1 VREARTDDDT
11 VRLVLG
17 KALACVLVVG
27 ATAHANPAGIV
38 PGGID
43 GADRIDAVGTLE
55 YEYEQD
61 SSTVW
66 RESVHDTNAD
76 PNSPLPLHRDLAF
89 HQFKHTLTPRLDVGL
104 VRDMWFTVALPV
116 TITQSRELRLDQGVD
131 RSGSATV
138 VDGLLPAAGFD
149 ARDPSTPP
157 TGDLMFRGPDR
168 HGIDQVHVGIGV
180 APMNQ
185 HRDDTKPTWKIG
197 AELRLA
203 VGQVMKFDPAAPTAN
218 SGVSAGV
225 HELRLWTSFDRKL
238 EWPGLPSIEPWFE
251 LFWQVPL
258 ANTTESLFQNPGFG
272 ARNTDKGQLAG
283 VQFGFEAYAI
293 DNAADRN
300 RISIDL
306 GTKVV
311 AHFEGR
317 DYSEMWEVFAGN
329 PALALDADPTTMGVQ
344 PLPYPGISNIENYL
358 ETRAK
363 LAVRAEL
370 GPHVRLSAGTDIVWK
385 TDHSITFADAGVDLP
400 TCGAGQTSHCETS
413 SNDVINPGT
422 EEVNP
427 LHNGKIDLVGHR
439 YQSQDNFGIVIGVSG
454 QVIF

>member
-1 VREARTDDDT
+1 M
-11 VRLVLG
+11 LG
-17 KALACVLVVG
+17 RALAGLLVFC
-27 ATAHANPAGIV
+27 ATARANPASIV

-43 GADRIDAVGTLE
+43 PGPEGGTDRINAVGTVD

-66 RESVHDTNAD
+66 RESDHDANAD

-89 HQFKHTLTPRLDVGL
+89 HQFKHTITPRLDVGL
-104 VRDMWFTVALPV
+104 VGDSWFSVALPV
-116 TITQSRELRLDQGVD
+116 TITQSRELRLDNGVD
-131 RSGSATV
+131 RNGSSTV
-138 VDGLLPAAGFD
+138 VDGFLPAAGFD

-218 SGVSAGV
+218 SGVSEGV
-225 HELRLWTSFDRKL
+225 HELRLWTSFDRKI
-238 EWPGLPSIEPWFE
+238 EWPGLPVVEPWFE

-258 ANTTESLFQNPGFG
+258 ASTTESLFQNPGFG
-272 ARNTDKGQLAG
+272 ATNTQKSQQAG
-283 VQFGFEAYAI
+283 VSFGLEAYAI
-293 DNAADRN
+293 DDPRDHN
-300 RISIDL
+300 RISLDL
-306 GTKVV
+306 GTKAV

-329 PALALDADPTTMGVQ
+329 PALALDADPTMMGVQ
-344 PLPYPGISNIENYL
+344 PLPYPGITNIENYL

-363 LAVRAEL
+363 IAIRAEL
-370 GPHVRLSAGTDIVWK
+370 GPHVRLSAGADIVWK

-400 TCGAGQTSHCETS
+400 TCAAGQTTHCETTN
-413 SNDVINPGT
+413 NDVINPGT
-422 EEVNP
+422 AEVNP

-439 YQSQDNFGIVIGVSG
+439 YESEDNFGIVIAVSG

>member
-1 VREARTDDDT
+1 
-11 VRLVLG
+11 VLG
-17 KALACVLVVG
+17 KALACSLVIG
-27 ATAHANPAGIV
+27 ATAHANPASLV

-43 GADRIDAVGTLE
+43 RDDRIDAVGTVD

-61 SSTVW
+61 SSTIW

-104 VRDMWFTVALPV
+104 VRDSWFTVALPV
-116 TITQSRELRLDQGVD
+116 TITQTRELRLDQGVD
-131 RSGSATV
+131 RTGSSTV
-138 VDGLLPAAGFD
+138 VDGLLPSTGFD
-149 ARDPSTPP
+149 ARDPSTPT

-168 HGIDQVHVGIGV
+168 HGIDQIHVGLGF

-185 HRDDTKPTWKIG
+185 HRDDTKPTWKMG

-203 VGQVMKFDPAAPTAN
+203 IGQVMKFDPAAPTSN
-218 SGVSAGV
+218 SGVSSGV

-238 EWPGLPSIEPWFE
+238 DWPGLPVIEPWFE
-251 LFWQVPL
+251 IFWQVPL
-258 ANTTESLFQNPGFG
+258 AATSASLFQNPGFG
-272 ARNTDKGQLAG
+272 ATNTSKSQIAG
-283 VQFGFEAYAI
+283 IQFGFEAYAI

-300 RISIDL
+300 RISLDL

-317 DYSEMWEVFAGN
+317 DYSEMWEVLAGN
-329 PALALDADPTTMGVQ
+329 PALALDADPTMMGVQ
-344 PLPYPGISNIENYL
+344 AMPYPGITNIENYL
-358 ETRAK
+358 ETQAK
-363 LAVRAEL
+363 IAIRAEL
-370 GPHVRLSAGTDIVWK
+370 GPHVRLSAGTDIIWK
-385 TDHSITFADAGVDLP
+385 TDHSITFTDAGVDLP
-400 TCGAGQTSHCETS
+400 TCGAGQTSHCETTA
-413 SNDVINPGT
+413 NDVINPGT

-439 YQSQDNFGIVIGVSG
+439 YQSQDNFGIVIAVSV

>member
-1 VREARTDDDT
+1 L
-11 VRLVLG
+11 LVI
-17 KALACVLVVG
+17 G
-27 ATAHANPAGIV
+27 ATAHANPASLV

-43 GADRIDAVGTLE
+43 RDDRIDAVGTVD

-61 SSTVW
+61 SSTIW

-104 VRDMWFTVALPV
+104 VRDSWFTVALPV
-116 TITQSRELRLDQGVD
+116 TITQTRELRLDQGVD
-131 RSGSATV
+131 RTGSSTV
-138 VDGLLPAAGFD
+138 VDGLLPSTGFD
-149 ARDPSTPP
+149 ARDPSTPT

-168 HGIDQVHVGIGV
+168 HGIDQIHVGIGF

-185 HRDDTKPTWKIG
+185 HRDDTKPTWKMG

-203 VGQVMKFDPAAPTAN
+203 IGQVMKFDPAAPTSN
-218 SGVSAGV
+218 SGVSSGV

-238 EWPGLPSIEPWFE
+238 DWIEPWFE
-251 LFWQVPL
+251 IFWQVPL
-258 ANTTESLFQNPGFG
+258 AATSESLFQNPGFG
-272 ARNTDKGQLAG
+272 ATNTAKSQIAG
-283 VQFGFEAYAI
+283 IQFGFEAYAI

-300 RISIDL
+300 RISLDL

-329 PALALDADPTTMGVQ
+329 PALALDADPTMMGVQ
-344 PLPYPGISNIENYL
+344 AMPYPGISNIENYL
-358 ETRAK
+358 ETQAK
-363 LAVRAEL
+363 IAVRAEL
-370 GPHVRLSAGTDIVWK
+370 GPHVRLSAGTDIIWK
-385 TDHSITFADAGVDLP
+385 TDHSITFTDAGVDLP

-413 SNDVINPGT
+413 ANDVINPGT

-439 YQSQDNFGIVIGVSG
+439 YQSEDNFGIVIAVSG